1 MKYLKNFNQKLV
13 NDNESDFRNGVMI
26 DREQY
31 IRETERYQ
39 TIQDFINLEHEDMEA
54 FYDQTSVGEMRSKT
68 D

>member
-1 MKYLKNFNQKLV
+1 MV
-13 NDNESDFRNGVMI
+13 NDNETDFRNGVVI

-54 FYDQTSVGEMRSKT
+54 FYDQTGVG
-68 D
+68 